1 MALSRCGQGRLGAL
15 PYRASNM
22 PQQIIKRRSRGFIC
36 VNAHPEGCRR
46 NVEQWIAGVRGK
58 IPTGQAGPRNVLVIG
73 ASTGYGL
80 ASRIAAAWGYG
91 AKTLGVFFERPPEG
105 DKTATAGHYNTVAFH
120 SLAQKAGLFAASIN
134 ADAFS
139 DEVKRNAVD
148 VLRRQMAPVDLVI
161 YSLASPKR
169 TDPRTGQ
176 VHNSALKP
184 IGQAFTNRT
193 IELDSGKVVSVT
205 LQPANGNEIADT
217 VAVMGGDDWRRW
229 MEILLAEKLL
239 AEGARTL
246 AYSYIGPEI
255 TWPIYRDGTIGQ
267 AKKDLERAASDLDA
281 SLAKNLGGYAWV
293 SVNKAV
299 VTQAS
304 AAIPVVPLYLSVL
317 PVVMRGKK
325 LDEGPL
331 EQMRRLFTDFLY
343 AGGPPK
349 LDEARRL
356 RLDDREM
363 RNDVQA
369 EVAALWPQITTENL
383 GSITDFAGFQR
394 EFRGLFGFEVD
405 GVDYEQPTETDLHW

>member
-1 MALSRCGQGRLGAL
+1 
-15 PYRASNM
+15 M

-46 NVEQWIAGVRGK
+46 NVERWIAGVRGN
-58 IPTGQAGPRNVLVIG
+58 IPTGQAGPKNVLVIG

-80 ASRIAAAWGYG
+80 ASRIAAAWGCG

-120 SLAQKAGLFAASIN
+120 SMAQKDGLFAASIN
-134 ADAFS
+134 GDAFS

-148 VLRRQMAPVDLVI
+148 VLRKQMAPVDLVI

-184 IGQAFTNRT
+184 VGQAFTNQT

-205 LQPANGNEIADT
+205 LQPATENEIADT
-217 VAVMGGDDWRRW
+217 VAVMGGEDWRRW
-229 MEILLAEKLL
+229 MEMLLEEKLL
-239 AEGARTL
+239 AEGARTI

-255 TWPIYRDGTIGQ
+255 TWPIYRDGTIGR

-281 SLAKNLGGYAWV
+281 ALAKKLGGDAWV
-293 SVNKAV
+293 SVNKGV

-304 AAIPVVPLYLSVL
+304 AAIPVVPLYLSLL

-331 EQMRRLFTDFLY
+331 EQMRRLFTDFLC

-349 LDEARRL
+349 LDDARRL

-363 RNDVQA
+363 RSDVQA
-369 EVAALWPQITTENL
+369 EVAALWPQVTTENL
-383 GSITDFAGFQR
+383 RSMTDFAGFQR

-405 GVDYEQPTETDLHW
+405 GVDYEQPTETDLQW